1 MKCSKFLF
9 FVSFAA
15 TTLPFFAHAQLLK
28 SYGVKVGANWSTANI
43 AFTEQASPP
52 NWEIGTIRR
61 PGFNA
66 AIFVEGLKFS
76 AFSLVAQ
83 AEYAKRGFDEKRA
96 VFVETEVPGVG
107 RIYAAVGGLYATTIL
122 NYVSIPVLIKWQSP
136 VKTTKPYLLFGPK
149 LDFLVNRKVGRFKK
163 DPEVYFIEREDG
175 YAERFADRKL
185 GGTAGLGLTTNK
197 VLSMPLSLEAR
208 YNFDFAYNLDEKLI
222 RAKNNAFDVWLG
234 ITF

>member
-1 MKCSKFLF
+1 MKCSKLLLF
-9 FVSFAA
+9 ASFAA
-15 TTLPFFAHAQLLK
+15 ISLPFFAQAQVLK
-28 SYGVKVGANWSTANI
+28 SYGVKAGANWSTANI

-66 AIFVEGLKFS
+66 AIFVEGLNFS
-76 AFSLVAQ
+76 AFSLVVQ

-96 VFVETEVPGVG
+96 VFAETEVPGVG
-107 RIYAAVGGLYATTIL
+107 RIYAAIGGLYATTIL

-136 VKTTKPYLLFGPK
+136 IKTMKPYLLFGPK
-149 LDFLVNRKVGRFKK
+149 LGFLVNRKVGHFRKE
-163 DPEVYFIEREDG
+163 PEAYFIEREEG
-175 YAERFADRKL
+175 YAERFADRAL
-185 GGTAGLGLTTNK
+185 GGTAGLGVATNK

-208 YNFDFAYNLDEKLI
+208 YNFAFERDLDEKLL

-234 ITF
+234 ISF